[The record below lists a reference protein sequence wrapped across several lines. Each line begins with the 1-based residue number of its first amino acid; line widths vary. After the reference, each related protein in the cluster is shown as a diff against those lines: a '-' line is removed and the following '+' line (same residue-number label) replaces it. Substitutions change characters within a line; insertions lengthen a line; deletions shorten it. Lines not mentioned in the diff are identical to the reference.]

1 MALPEYQT
9 ISKSM
14 VFEETEKRSKFIS
27 YAFSVDS
34 EDEVRQNLKDIKAKH
49 WEARHWV
56 YAYRLAENNI
66 EKYSDDGEPSGTAGL
81 PVMNAIKSFGL
92 QNILIIVVRYF
103 GGVLLGSSGLRKMY
117 GSGAAGVLKKSE
129 IKTCVLC
136 KHIIIHT
143 EYKEYDKVSYILS
156 KIGALVEN
164 AEYQDK
170 IKLDVFVKKEDLDLI
185 LQNCLNYKL
194 LEDRY
199 KCI

>member
-1 MALPEYQT
+1 M
-9 ISKSM
+9 K
-14 VFEETEKRSKFIS
+14 
-27 YAFSVDS
+27 
-34 EDEVRQNLKDIKAKH
+34 
-49 WEARHWV
+49 
-56 YAYRLAENNI
+56 
-66 EKYSDDGEPSGTAGL
+66 
-81 PVMNAIKSFGL
+81 
-92 QNILIIVVRYF
+92 VVRVTRFTSF
-103 GGVLLGSSGLRKMY
+103 GGVGPQKLRCRC
-117 GSGAAGVLKKSE
+117 KKSE